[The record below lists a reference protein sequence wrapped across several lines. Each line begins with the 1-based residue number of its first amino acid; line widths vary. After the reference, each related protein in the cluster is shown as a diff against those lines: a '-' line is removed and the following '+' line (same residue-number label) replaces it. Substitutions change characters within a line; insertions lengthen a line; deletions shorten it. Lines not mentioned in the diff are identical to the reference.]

1 MEDAEINLRRLLG
14 LVRRRIKLI
23 LLATSVSLCLSG
35 LLAAWMAPIYSA
47 TTLLIFDPSHK
58 NLLEPDARSGSGP
71 ADNALVESEVELL
84 RSDAILR
91 KVIVA
96 ENLAGDPDL
105 AAPQGLRSRLLALF
119 GFPPPPLSEDERLGQ
134 AVARLRSAV
143 NVQRRGPT
151 YLIAISVQAADAAQ
165 AARLANTIAQIHI
178 DDQVTAKVA
187 SMLSSRDVLQA
198 RLAQARDEIVLSEA
212 SFNEFLNQSTVQLAT
227 LPKVLT
233 FKT

>member
-1 MEDAEINLRRLLG
+1 
-14 LVRRRIKLI
+14 
-23 LLATSVSLCLSG
+23 
-35 LLAAWMAPIYSA
+35 
-47 TTLLIFDPSHK
+47 
-58 NLLEPDARSGSGP
+58 
-71 ADNALVESEVELL
+71 
-84 RSDAILR
+84 
-91 KVIVA
+91 
-96 ENLAGDPDL
+96 
-105 AAPQGLRSRLLALF
+105 
-119 GFPPPPLSEDERLGQ
+119 
-134 AVARLRSAV
+134 
-143 NVQRRGPT
+143 
-151 YLIAISVQAADAAQ
+151 VQAADAAQ